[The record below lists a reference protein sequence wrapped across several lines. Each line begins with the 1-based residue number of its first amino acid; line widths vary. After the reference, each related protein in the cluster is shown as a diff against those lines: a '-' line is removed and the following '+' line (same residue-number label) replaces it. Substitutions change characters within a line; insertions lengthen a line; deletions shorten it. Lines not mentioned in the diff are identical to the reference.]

1 MEERFAS
8 DYKTI
13 PEKIDQIELDSFT
26 AYPVSKKC
34 IDFMLALHKNIPL
47 IKLYVG
53 SFDSLCKQ
61 YNFKCIYYK
70 EHPLN
75 IGYISTDETR
85 DWITEKVNGY
95 YPSLFSCCKKV
106 TKQLSLKYT

>member
-1 MEERFAS
+1 MEERFAT

-13 PEKIDQIELDSFT
+13 PEKIDQIEPDFFT

-34 IDFMLALHKNIPL
+34 INFMLALHKNIPH

-61 YNFKCIYYK
+61 YNLQSIYYK
-70 EHPLN
+70 EHHLN
-75 IGYISTDETR
+75 IGCIGTEEPR
-85 DWITEKVNGY
+85 DWITEKVNSY
-95 YPSLFSCCKKV
+95 YRFLFCTGKK
-106 TKQLSLKYT
+106 